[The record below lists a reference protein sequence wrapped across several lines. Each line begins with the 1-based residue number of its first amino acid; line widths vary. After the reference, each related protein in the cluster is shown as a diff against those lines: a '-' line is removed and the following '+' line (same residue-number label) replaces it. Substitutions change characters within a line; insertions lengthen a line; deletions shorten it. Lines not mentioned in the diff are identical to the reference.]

1 MSNKEPLL
9 RVSTVTIANG
19 ATASNS
25 VDFKNHILTGIEF
38 PAALTGTGV
47 TIQVSQD
54 EANWATVYQAS
65 GDVTIAKQN
74 SKLVLVGTTLRS
86 LEGLGRY
93 LRVVSSGAEGAART
107 LKLYS
112 VPR

>member
-1 MSNKEPLL
+1 MANIDPIL

-19 ATASNS
+19 GTNSTS
-25 VDFKNHILTGIEF
+25 VDMQRHILTGIEF
-38 PAALTGTGV
+38 PAVLTGTGV
-47 TIQVSQD
+47 TVQVSQD
-54 EANWATVYQAS
+54 NSTFVAAYQGA
-65 GDVTIAKQN
+65 GDITFTKQN
-74 SKLVLVGTTLRS
+74 SKLVMAAATLRT

-93 LRVVSSGAEGAART
+93 VRVVSSGAEGAERT